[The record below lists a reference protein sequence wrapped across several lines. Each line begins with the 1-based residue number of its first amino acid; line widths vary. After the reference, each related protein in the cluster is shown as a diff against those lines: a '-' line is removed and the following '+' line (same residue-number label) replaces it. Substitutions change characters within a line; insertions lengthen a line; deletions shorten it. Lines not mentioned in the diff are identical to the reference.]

1 MFQYGTQMNTSE
13 ARHTKGFSIIE
24 LLFVISVTFIVAG
37 MAVLSMN
44 SAIWSMKVNGS
55 LNQLVG
61 QMRTARDSAIAQRR
75 NFQVVFVTPDQ
86 IQLRR
91 QELPAGFT
99 DLPVVSLG
107 GGAQF
112 TVFSGVPDTPDGFGN
127 ATAINFGGS
136 PTLTFLSDGTLVDST
151 GTALNGSIFIG
162 IPGKPDTARA
172 VTILG
177 ATGRV
182 RGYHWTGSKWIE

>member
-1 MFQYGTQMNTSE
+1 MSRSE
-13 ARHTKGFSIIE
+13 ARHTEGFSIIE
-24 LLFVISVTFIVAG
+24 LLFVISVILIVAG
-37 MAVLSMN
+37 MAVLSMS

-55 LNQLVG
+55 LNQVVG

-86 IQLRR
+86 VQLRR

-99 DLPVVSLG
+99 DLPAVSLG

-112 TVFSGVPDTPDGFGN
+112 TVFPGVPDTPDGFGN

-136 PTLTFLSDGTLVDST
+136 PTLTFLSDGTLVDSA
-151 GTALNGSIFIG
+151 GVALNGSVFIG
-162 IPGKPDTARA
+162 IPGKPATTRA

-182 RGYHWTGSKWIE
+182 RGYRWTGSKWIE